1 MDLRRAKTPVTPVS
15 VQGVPGDTAEEY
27 KYLGVLFINKLDWT
41 RNTEAVYKIG
51 QSRLFFL
58 RRLRS
63 FNICRMMLRMFYE
76 SVVASVIF
84 FTVTCWGS
92 GLKVA
97 DNNRLRKLIEWAGDV
112 VGEELDTLMTM
123 AERRMLSKLQP
134 SR

>member
-1 MDLRRAKTPVTPVS
+1 MGNFLTWSELNHLQLNVTKPK
-15 VQGVPGDTAEEY
+15 E
-27 KYLGVLFINKLDWT
+27 LM
-41 RNTEAVYKIG
+41 EAVYKKG